1 MPTPDLNRV
10 PSYYHKYISLVP
22 QQNIESIM
30 ADHGAS
36 LIDTLRN
43 LPDDKWNYK
52 YAPDK
57 WTIKELV
64 QHIIDAERI
73 FCYRALRFARKDK
86 TPLPGFEENAYAAES
101 DANRRYG
108 ADLIEELT
116 IVQRST
122 ALLFLSFNEEQLAA
136 EGDANGQ
143 SIYVG
148 GIGFIVVGH
157 SLHHLGIL
165 KERYLE

>member
-10 PSYYHKYISLVP
+10 PSYYHKYINLVP
-22 QQNIESIM
+22 QQNIETILK
-30 ADHGAS
+30 DYGVS
-36 LIDTLRN
+36 LIDALEN
-43 LPDDKWNYK
+43 LSHDKWNFK

-64 QHIIDAERI
+64 QHIIDTERI
-73 FCYRALRFARKDK
+73 FCYRALRFARRDK
-86 TPLPGFEENAYAAES
+86 TPLPGFEENAYAAAS
-101 DANRRYG
+101 DAIRRTG
-108 ADLIEELT
+108 SELIDELS

-122 ALLFLSFNEEQLAA
+122 ALLFFSFNEEQLDA
-136 EGDANGQ
+136 EGESNGQ

-148 GIGFIVVGH
+148 GIGYIIVGH

-165 KERYLE
+165 KERYLV